1 MDHKYRKSVCVRVH
15 STEYGSFCHLQFINI
30 NFHRFES
37 CIERHIASY
46 AIAVSLARFF
56 Q

>member
-1 MDHKYRKSVCVRVH
+1 MNIGRACVCVH
-15 STEYGSFCHLQFINI
+15 STADGSFCHLQLINI

-37 CIERHIASY
+37 CIEWHIASY